1 MSRSGL
7 VSFVVI
13 PQSPTCGAG
22 YLPHVL
28 AGDRPGALGH
38 DDVLWVDP
46 ASQPTSVRGRS
57 GAALRVINSPS
68 NSPVSSTSTPMC
80 SRDPSQRDPPF
91 FVLAGHE
98 PQQVVVRQDEPT

>member
-38 DDVLWVDP
+38 DDVLWVDA
-46 ASQPTSVRGRS
+46 ASQATRVRWRS
-57 GAALRVINSPS
+57 CASLRVSNSPS
-68 NSPVSSTSTPMC
+68 ASPLSSTSTPMC
-80 SRDPSQRDPPF
+80 SREHSRRDPAF
-91 FVLAGHE
+91 LVLAGLGTTTGRASG
-98 PQQVVVRQDEPT
+98 PS